1 MKAIIIAAGSGK
13 RLLPLTKD
21 KPKCML
27 NILGIPLLSQ
37 ILKTF
42 RNSDVNDV
50 AIIRGYKADKINF
63 NDVTYF
69 TNSNFE
75 SNNILHSLMYAKD
88 HFKSAIESG
97 EDLFVTY
104 SDIIFKEEVLKKL
117 VTTDGN
123 ISLVIDKSW
132 ESIYVDRNNH
142 GVEEAEKVISDEQG
156 RIIKIGKD
164 IESEHNLSFT
174 TCEFIGLWK
183 LSPIGAQDFLNH
195 FEKLNEKLS
204 LTDPFQNT
212 KEWQKS
218 YITDMFQYLIN
229 EGIEIQSVTIS
240 NGWREF
246 DTVEDF
252 ENFGGMANEIW

>member
-27 NILGIPLLSQ
+27 NILGKPLISQ
-37 ILKTF
+37 TLETF

-50 AIIRGYKADKINF
+50 AIIRGYEGDKINF
-63 NDVTYF
+63 NDVAYF

-75 SNNILHSLMYAKD
+75 NNNILHSLMYAKD
-88 HFKSAIESG
+88 HFKSTIESG
-97 EDLFVTY
+97 EDLVVTY

-117 VTTDGN
+117 LTTDAN

-132 ESIYVDRNNH
+132 EALYVDRKEH
-142 GVEEAEKVISDEQG
+142 RIEEAENVITDEHG
-156 RIIKIGKD
+156 RITKIGKD
-164 IESEHNLSFT
+164 IKSENNLNSSMS
-174 TCEFIGLWK
+174 EFIGLWK
-183 LSPIGAQDFLNH
+183 FNPEGASEFLNH
-195 FEKLNEKLS
+195 FEILDEKLS
-204 LTDPFQNT
+204 LTDPFQ
-212 KEWQKS
+212 KAIEWQKS
-218 YITDMFQYLIN
+218 YITDIFQYLIN
-229 EGIEIQSVTIS
+229 EGVEIQSVTIN

-252 ENFGGMANEIW
+252 DKFGGVAYEIW

>member
-27 NILGIPLLSQ
+27 NILGKPLISQ
-37 ILKTF
+37 TLETF
-42 RNSDVNDV
+42 RNSDINDV
-50 AIIRGYKADKINF
+50 AIIRGYEADKINF

-69 TNSNFE
+69 TNSNWE
-75 SNNILHSLMYAKD
+75 NNNILHSLMYAKD

-104 SDIIFKEEVLKKL
+104 SDIIFKKEVLKKL
-117 VTTDGN
+117 LTTDGN

-132 ESIYVDRNNH
+132 ESIYVDRKNH
-142 GVEEAEKVISDEQG
+142 GIEEAENVITDEHG
-156 RIIKIGKD
+156 RITKIGKY
-164 IESEHNLSFT
+164 IKSENNLSSSAS
-174 TCEFIGLWK
+174 EFIGLWK
-183 LSPIGAQDFLNH
+183 LAPKGAKEFLHH
-195 FEKLNEKLS
+195 FEKLNEILS
-204 LTDPFQNT
+204 LTDAFQT
-212 KEWQKS
+212 AKEWQKS
-218 YITDMFQYLIN
+218 YLTDMFQYLIN

-252 ENFGGMANEIW
+252 EKFGGMANEVW